1 MFEQAQK
8 ILKQSLATGK
18 NARDWLT
25 LSSHIVQAEQTPFEV
40 IYQEDIVQLR
50 YYPPLVE
57 EQIQLGEEA
66 VDVVQQRYAIPLV
79 LVAPLAVNMFIYDLF
94 PTRSLVKLLRAKGF
108 EVYLVD
114 WGKPTASHNYYHLS
128 TYFSEMLPNILKHVR
143 GHSGSKKLS
152 LHGWSF
158 GGLFSYCYTALKQ
171 DADIENLVMIGA
183 PCDYHNNGDIGKQL
197 QSLSSKVNLL
207 EQRFG
212 WRVHNTRRR
221 FWRIPGVGNA
231 LGFKLTN
238 PVGSIK
244 GYVNLIKNLNDSEYV
259 SNHATNAAF
268 IDRMEAYPGGVV
280 QDFIQYLW
288 TDNVIASGKLPMSG
302 NGEALVPNIT
312 ANLFAVAGKQ
322 DPIVAVDGAQR
333 LVDLVQSKDKTFLKV
348 SGGHMGILGGGK
360 APEQSWKPMIKW
372 LEQRSGKLLS
382 SNKKP

>member
-1 MFEQAQK
+1 M
-8 ILKQSLATGK
+8 LKQARQVLNQSVEMGR

-50 YYPPLVE
+50 YYPPLDL
-57 EQIQLGEEA
+57 EQIQLGDEA
-66 VDVVQQRYAIPLV
+66 VDVVQQRYAIPIV

-114 WGKPTASHNYYHLS
+114 WGKPTSSHNYYHLS
-128 TYFSEMLPNILKHVR
+128 TYFAEALPKLLKQVR
-143 GHSGSKKLS
+143 QHSGAQKLS

-158 GGLFSYCYTALKQ
+158 GGLFSYCYTALQQ
-171 DADIENLVMIGA
+171 DQDIENLVMIGA
-183 PCDYHNNGDIGKQL
+183 PCDYHNNGEVGKQL
-197 QSLSSKVNLL
+197 QGVAKGVNAL

-231 LGFKLTN
+231 IGFKLTS
-238 PVGSIK
+238 PVGSVK

-288 TDNVIASGKLPMSG
+288 TDNVITSGKLPMQG
-302 NGEALVPNIT
+302 NDEPLVQTIT

-322 DPIVAVDGAQR
+322 DPIVAVDGAQK

-348 SGGHMGILGGGK
+348 SGGHMGILGGSK
-360 APEQSWKPMIKW
+360 APEQSWKPMIAW
-372 LEQRSGKLLS
+372 LEQRSGALGPL
-382 SNKKP
+382 